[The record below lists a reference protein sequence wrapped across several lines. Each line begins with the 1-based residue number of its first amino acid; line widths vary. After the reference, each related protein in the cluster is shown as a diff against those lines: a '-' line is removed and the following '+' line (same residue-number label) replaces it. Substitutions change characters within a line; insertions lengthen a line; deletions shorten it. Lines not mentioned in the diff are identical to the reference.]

1 MSEIVGTYGAFP
13 IANSLLLRSF
23 KEEYEGIHILKLIK
37 LVYLAHGWQLALHD
51 VPLCTKPF
59 VATKYGVRHRDLWDH
74 HNKYSRSRNY
84 IVSELFASVYERRLF
99 FSKEIC
105 VSPPFFVPDN
115 SESLKII
122 HETYE
127 GYNIYSNS
135 KLLNV
140 IIRGFNPEINPYRLA
155 LLSKGYNPESE
166 NINSEIEIEICNEDI
181 KSYFVALSSWCKEQ
195 QDLSEKKE
203 QDLNEKEYSNSM
215 KNQD

>member
-1 MSEIVGTYGAFP
+1 MSEIVGTYSAFS

-37 LVYLAHGWQLALHD
+37 LVYLAHGWQLAIHD

-59 VATKYGVRHRDLWDH
+59 VATKYGIRHRDLYEH
-74 HNKYSRSRNY
+74 YNKYSRSRNY
-84 IVSELFASVYERRLF
+84 IVSELFASVYERRLL
-99 FSKEIC
+99 FSKEIF
-105 VSPPFFVPDN
+105 SYPPPFVPDN
-115 SESLKII
+115 SASLKII

-135 KLLNV
+135 KLLSV
-140 IIRGFNPEINPYRLA
+140 IISGFNPEINPYRLA

-166 NINSEIEIEICNEDI
+166 KINSEIEIEICNDNI
-181 KSYFVALSSWCKEQ
+181 KSYFLALSSWCREQ

-203 QDLNEKEYSNSM
+203 QDLSEKEHSN
-215 KNQD
+215 